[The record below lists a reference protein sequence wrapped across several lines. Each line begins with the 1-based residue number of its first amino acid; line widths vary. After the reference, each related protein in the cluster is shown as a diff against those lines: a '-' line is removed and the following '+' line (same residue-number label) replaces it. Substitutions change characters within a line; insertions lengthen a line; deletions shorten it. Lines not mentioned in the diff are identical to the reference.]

1 MLLINLDK
9 ANKLFPNENEINRKK
24 IKKNKIIYYLK

>member
-9 ANKLFPNENEINRKK
+9 ANKLFPNENEITIK
-24 IKKNKIIYYLK
+24 IKQNKIIYYLK